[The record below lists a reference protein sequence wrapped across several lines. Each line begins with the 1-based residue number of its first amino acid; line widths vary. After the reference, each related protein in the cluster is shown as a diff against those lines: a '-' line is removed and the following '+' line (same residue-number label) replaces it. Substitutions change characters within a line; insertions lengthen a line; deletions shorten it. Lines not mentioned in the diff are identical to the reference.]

1 MVAGQGGLVR
11 LADTEPPPY
20 TVTDP
25 DAGMPP
31 LPAYFVDH
39 TLPPYTTAN
48 PGSANPGSVT
58 PAGTQ
63 AGTQAGIPAGTAA
76 GSVPAGGS
84 VPVAGAGV
92 VAASGVKPAWS
103 PGGDQGPGSL
113 VAEVSAPVG
122 SVAGRPVVAAGIA
135 AVAGAE
141 PVAGTTTGGKEQD
154 DQAVVV
160 RPVRRRAGPPLI
172 SGLEQAGQISQLW
185 SMLSPDEVEVLLGE
199 GRRIV
204 GRYVRRPPLF
214 IEKPDQENIDYD
226 NIVRLV
232 AHRYYQQRYGLPE
245 HAEGPEELAARLAR
259 ETSRPL
265 IEHERQGLR
274 GGAPAGRGARRAGAG
289 GVAGES

>member
-1 MVAGQGGLVR
+1 MVAGQGRPVR
-11 LADTEPPPY
+11 LADTEPPRY

-39 TLPPYTTAN
+39 TLPPYTAAGL
-48 PGSANPGSVT
+48 GS
-58 PAGTQ
+58 GTQ
-63 AGTQAGIPAGTAA
+63 AGTQAGTAA
-76 GSVPAGGS
+76 GS

-103 PGGDQGPGSL
+103 PGGDQGSGSL

-122 SVAGRPVVAAGIA
+122 SVAGRPAAAAGIA

-141 PVAGTTTGGKEQD
+141 PVAGNTTGGKEQD
-154 DQAVVV
+154 DQAVAV
-160 RPVRRRAGPPLI
+160 RPAQRRAGPPLI
-172 SGLEQAGQISQLW
+172 SGLEQAGQIDRLW
-185 SMLSPDEVEVLLGE
+185 SMLSPGEVEALLGA

-204 GRYVRRPPLF
+204 GRYVSRPPLF
-214 IEKPDQENIDYD
+214 IETPDQENIDYD

-245 HAEGPEELAARLAR
+245 HAERPEELAARLAR
-259 ETSRPL
+259 ETGRPL
-265 IEHERQGLR
+265 IEHERQGLP
-274 GGAPAGRGARRAGAG
+274 GGAPRPGRGVRRAGAG
-289 GVAGES
+289 GVA

>member
-11 LADTEPPPY
+11 LADTEPPRY

-31 LPAYFVDH
+31 PPAYFVDH

-48 PGSANPGSVT
+48 PGSANPGSANPGSVT
-58 PAGTQ
+58 P

-122 SVAGRPVVAAGIA
+122 SVAGRPAAAAGIA
-135 AVAGAE
+135 AVE
-141 PVAGTTTGGKEQD
+141 PATGGTAQD

-160 RPVRRRAGPPLI
+160 RPAQRRAGPPLI
-172 SGLEQAGQISQLW
+172 SGLEQAGQIDRLW
-185 SMLSPDEVEVLLGE
+185 SMLSRDEVEVLLRE
-199 GRRIV
+199 GRRIA

-232 AHRYYQQRYGLPE
+232 AHRYYQQRYGLLE

-259 ETSRPL
+259 ETGRPL
-265 IEHERQGLR
+265 IEHERQGLP
-274 GGAPAGRGARRAGAG
+274 GGAPRPGRGVRRAGAG
-289 GVAGES
+289 GVA